1 MRTIG
6 TKALGL
12 RAPIIKSG
20 DDLKKIVVQSV
31 LDAAEAKELEIKDRD
46 ILAITESILARDE
59 NNYCT
64 IQEVKEDLQAKFS
77 SDTIG
82 VLFPIT
88 SRNRFA
94 IILRAISLAFK
105 KVIIQFSYPGDEV
118 GNALIDP
125 ELVEDKIDNPYERVL
140 TKAQFEEIF
149 GEANHP
155 FTGVDYLSYYQK
167 LVEDSGAQCEII
179 LANNPLEL
187 LKHTNS
193 IIVATTHTRFT
204 LKKRLLKN
212 GAKKVLGLDEIMNS
226 PLNNSGYNEK
236 YGLLGSN
243 KASEDTLKLFPINC
257 EKFVKEVQADLL
269 KETGKKVE
277 VMIYGDGAFKDPV
290 GKIWELADP
299 VVSPGYTDGLEG
311 TPNELKLKYL
321 ADNEFKGLKG
331 NKLQEAIE
339 NKIQTKENK
348 LKGKME
354 TEGTTPRRITDL
366 VGSLS
371 DLVSGSGDK
380 GTPFVY
386 VQGYFDNYGSK

>member
-64 IQEVKEDLQAKFS
+64 IQEVKGDLQAKFS

>member
-12 RAPIIKSG
+12 RAPIIKPG
-20 DDLKKIVVQSV
+20 DDLKEIVVQSV
-31 LDAAEAKELEIKDRD
+31 LDARDAGELEVKDKD

-64 IQEVKEDLQAKFS
+64 IEEVKEDLQSKFS

-82 VLFPIT
+82 ILFPIT

-94 IILRAISLAFK
+94 IILRAIALAFK
-105 KVIIQFSYPGDEV
+105 KVVIQFSYPGDEV
-118 GNALIDP
+118 GNSLLDP

-149 GEANHP
+149 GNANHP
-155 FTGVDYLSYYQK
+155 FTGVDYLSYYQQ
-167 LVEDSGAQCEII
+167 LVEESNAQCEII

-187 LKHTNS
+187 LKHTKQ
-193 IIVATTHTRFT
+193 IIVGTTHSRFT

-212 GAKKVLGLDEIMNS
+212 GAEKVLGLDEIMNS
-226 PLNNSGYNEK
+226 PIHNSGYNGK

-243 KASEDTLKLFPINC
+243 KASEDTLKLFPVSC
-257 EKFVKEVQADLL
+257 DKFVREVQEELL
-269 KETGKKVE
+269 NKTGKKVE

-331 NKLQEAIE
+331 EELKTAIE
-339 NKIQTKENK
+339 KKIQTKETT

-366 VGSLS
+366 VGSLC

-386 VQGYFDNYGSK
+386 IQGYFDNYGSK